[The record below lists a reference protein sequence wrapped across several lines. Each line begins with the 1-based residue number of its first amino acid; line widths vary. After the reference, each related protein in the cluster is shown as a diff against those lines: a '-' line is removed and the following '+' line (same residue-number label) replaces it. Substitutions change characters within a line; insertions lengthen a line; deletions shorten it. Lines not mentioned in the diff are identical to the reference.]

1 MTGYLIVSCIDLFV
15 SMYVLSVSRKQTAT
29 AFALLWS
36 CAAIWTFNLY
46 LATSTIDL
54 AQYQLWFHILRLGMF
69 SIAPC
74 ILFFF
79 LTVTR
84 TPIVGA
90 WKGILTLSGI
100 ASLSIYLANN
110 LVFPSVL
117 EHDGTGYS
125 SQSDLISF
133 VHEINFVS
141 VSFLTV
147 FLTAS
152 AYRRA
157 IYREKLRIKWL
168 LVALF
173 IACTLGVLSF
183 EHSKLYG
190 MAGNIIGLLL
200 MAYATLKHHVTGIG
214 TTIRTGFIKLG
225 PVALLSLA
233 LFGCYYCSVRFDLPR
248 SETFI
253 LTGATVAFFMVIQGR
268 LQQFIERAADHL
280 LPSRIFNLDGAKNRT
295 LKILSSATSIDQLKQ
310 MLDEIFD
317 HLIPIKTFTVV
328 LKGTDPH
335 ISTPR
340 VALASQMVK
349 DPALSQLLLKLFSY
363 TETRGQT
370 VFYDDTPPEIHHIF
384 TQEQVSACVPITCA
398 AGTEG
403 FLVLGQPTSAEEFSH
418 NDVLFLD
425 WLGKTLA
432 KPLKVLT
439 ALTDLE
445 KSLSE
450 AEKTL
455 SLVDQLN
462 AYNHDVKTPF
472 SNIEA
477 LVLSGDAFSD
487 EERQGH
493 ILEQARKGKQL
504 VAVMTRMLHGHH
516 QDHRSLVDLND
527 LVHEVVNAFPTKRDQ
542 VCTDL
547 TTCPLISVIEDEIRI
562 LLFNLLTNAFESGS
576 DTHLKVHV
584 STHYDQGTG
593 SITCMVKDNGAGMEQ
608 SVVQNL
614 WNKPYSSKRKK
625 GGSGVG
631 LSVAKRIADR
641 NNGMISIDS
650 RIGQGT
656 AVTFAFPTA
665 TINNTVASRV

>member
-15 SMYVLSVSRKQTAT
+15 SMYVLSVSRKRTAT

-36 CAAIWTFNLY
+36 CFAIWTFNLY
-46 LATSTIDL
+46 LATLTIDL
-54 AQYQLWFHILRLGMF
+54 SQYQPWFHILRLGMF
-69 SIAPC
+69 AIAPC

-79 LTVTR
+79 LSITR

-90 WKGILTLSGI
+90 WKGILILSAI

-110 LVFPSVL
+110 LLVPSALVY
-117 EHDGTGYS
+117 DGLGYS
-125 SQSDLISF
+125 SQSDFISF
-133 VHEINFVS
+133 VHEVNFVS
-141 VSFLTV
+141 ASFLAV
-147 FLTAS
+147 FLTAR

-168 LVALF
+168 LVSLF
-173 IACTLGVLSF
+173 IGCTLGVVSF
-183 EHSKLYG
+183 EHSKLFG
-190 MAGNIIGLLL
+190 MTGNIIGLSL

-214 TTIRTGFIKLG
+214 TTIRTGFVKLG
-225 PVALLSLA
+225 SVALLPLA
-233 LFGCYYCSVRFDLPR
+233 IFGCYFCSVRFDLPR
-248 SETFI
+248 SEAFI

-268 LQQFIERAADHL
+268 LQNLIERGARHF
-280 LPSRIFNLDGAKNRT
+280 LPPRIYNLDGAKNRT

-310 MLDEIFD
+310 MLDEVFAR
-317 HLIPIKTFTVV
+317 LIPAKAFTVV
-328 LKGTDPH
+328 LKDTDAH
-335 ISTPR
+335 ISALK
-340 VALASQMVK
+340 VALTSGMVK
-349 DPALSQLLLKLFSY
+349 DVAPSQSLLTLFNY

-370 VFYDDTPPEIHHIF
+370 VFYDDTPPEIHDIF
-384 TQEQVSACVPITCA
+384 TQEHVSACIPITN
-398 AGTEG
+398 GSDTEG
-403 FLVLGQPTSAEEFSH
+403 FLVVGQPASAEEFSH
-418 NDVLFLD
+418 NDILFLA

-432 KPLKVLT
+432 RPLKVLT

-487 EERQGH
+487 QERQKH

-516 QDHRSLVDLND
+516 QDHRALVDLND
-527 LVHEVVNAFPTKRDQ
+527 LVHEVVDAFPTKRDL
-542 VCTDL
+542 VHL
-547 TTCPLISVIEDEIRI
+547 NPATCPLISVIEDEIRI

-576 DTHLKVHV
+576 NTQLKIQI
-584 STHYDQGTG
+584 STHYDPGTE
-593 SITCMVKDNGAGMEQ
+593 SIICVVKDNGAGMEQ
-608 SVVQNL
+608 HVVEDL

-631 LSVAKRIADR
+631 LSVAKRITDR
-641 NNGMISIDS
+641 NNGTISIES
-650 RIGQGT
+650 KIGQGT
-656 AVTFAFPTA
+656 LVTFAFPKA
-665 TINNTVASRV
+665 TIKNTVAIRG